1 MIENTMTP
9 AAARQLIRWFRKN
22 ERDLPWRH
30 TGNLYDVWLSEIM
43 LQQTRVEAVR
53 DRFIAFK
60 QALPDIPALAASEE
74 KELMKLWEGMGYYSR
89 ARNLQKCAQVL
100 VKNYQGKLPEDVD
113 SLQALPGIGSYTA
126 GAIASLAYGRP
137 EPAVDGNVL
146 RVLSRLYGLRRDIR
160 DPHLKQDLETMLRE
174 FLNTQTAARRKDPQ
188 YVSAFNQGLMELG
201 ALVCVPNGAPHCELC
216 PWRRICT
223 ACRENLTDEIPV
235 RSPKKPRRIE
245 ERTILVIRDGSRF
258 LFRRRPAK
266 GLLAGLYELPGLEGR
281 QSREEAVKAAEALGF
296 DVLQVHRLPDSK
308 HIFSHVEWR
317 MQAYEIRVGELSAC
331 QVPDCILV
339 SKKELQR
346 FAVPSAFHAYIE
358 YYSLRD

>member
-1 MIENTMTP
+1 
-9 AAARQLIRWFRKN
+9 
-22 ERDLPWRH
+22 
-30 TGNLYDVWLSEIM
+30 
-43 LQQTRVEAVR
+43 
-53 DRFIAFK
+53 
-60 QALPDIPALAASEE
+60 
-74 KELMKLWEGMGYYSR
+74 
-89 ARNLQKCAQVL
+89 
-100 VKNYQGKLPEDVD
+100 
-113 SLQALPGIGSYTA
+113 
-126 GAIASLAYGRP
+126 
-137 EPAVDGNVL
+137 
-146 RVLSRLYGLRRDIR
+146 
-160 DPHLKQDLETMLRE
+160 
-174 FLNTQTAARRKDPQ
+174 
-188 YVSAFNQGLMELG
+188 MELG

-235 RSPKKPRRIE
+235 RAAKKPRRIE

-296 DVLQVHRLPDSK
+296 EVLQVHRLPDSK

-331 QVPDCILV
+331 QIPDCILV